1 MMPMLRCLLCDSC
14 SAKSALRCLAC
25 DARSLTCDARS
36 LTCDARSL
44 TCANGCPLSFDEES
58 PRAVQRIQFAHV
70 EQA

>member
-25 DARSLTCDARS
+25 DARSLTCY
-36 LTCDARSL
+36 ARSL

-58 PRAVQRIQFAHV
+58 PRAVQRIQFAYV

>member
-1 MMPMLRCLLCDSC
+1 MMPMLRCLLCDSR
-14 SAKSALRCLAC
+14 SAKSALRCSAC

-36 LTCDARSL
+36 LA
-44 TCANGCPLSFDEES
+44 CANGCPLSFDEES